1 MENKINKIVEIL
13 KSKDNGEKKS
23 ISIFDL
29 NDNCL
34 CTVGTPNL
42 TESDA
47 ANLRQCITGSW
58 NNPVKMKIGKYNY
71 LCLKVSSIIL
81 GKGNFNTRADSET
94 TAKAIIGETKLEQEK
109 LQDNKK
115 QQLEVNKKEE
125 HLTLS
130 AALVDEL
137 TVVLTGRRVGGDSLV
152 EQIKE
157 VSDILSEQNI

>member
-13 KSKDNGEKKS
+13 KSKDSGEKKS

-34 CTVGTPNL
+34 CSVGTPNL

-47 ANLRQCITGSW
+47 ANLRQYITSSW
-58 NNPVKMKIGKYNY
+58 NSPVKMKIGKYNY

-81 GKGNFNTRADSET
+81 GKGNFNTHADSET
-94 TAKAIIGETKLEQEK
+94 TAKAIFGERKLKQEK
-109 LQDNKK
+109 LQ
-115 QQLEVNKKEE
+115 VNKKVEN
-125 HLTLS
+125 LTLS

-137 TVVLTGRRVGGDSLV
+137 TVVVTGRKVTEGSLV

-157 VSDILSEQNI
+157 ISDILSEQNLHV

>member
-42 TESDA
+42 TENDA

-58 NNPVKMKIGKYNY
+58 DGPVKMKIGKYSY

-81 GKGNFNTRADSET
+81 GKGNFNTHADSET
-94 TAKAIIGETKLEQEK
+94 TAKSIVGGAKLKQEK
-109 LQDNKK
+109 LQVNKK
-115 QQLEVNKKEE
+115 QQLKVNKKEE
-125 HLTLS
+125 NLMLS

-137 TVVLTGRRVGGDSLV
+137 TVVLTGRRVDEESLV

-157 VSDILSEQNI
+157 ISDILSEQNL

>member
-34 CTVGTPNL
+34 CTIGTPNL

-47 ANLRQCITGSW
+47 ANLRQCITSSW
-58 NNPVKMKIGKYNY
+58 NSPVKIMIGKYSY

-94 TAKAIIGETKLEQEK
+94 TAKAIVGGTKLKQEK
-109 LQDNKK
+109 LQVNKK

-137 TVVLTGRRVGGDSLV
+137 TVVLTGRRVTGESLL
-152 EQIKE
+152 EKIKE
-157 VSDILSEQNI
+157 ISDILSEQNL